1 MNSSNDRRLFI
12 ACFIAL
18 VATAFGFTVRSF
30 ILDQWAIDFH
40 LSETDKG
47 TINGAGLWPFAISI
61 VLFSLVIDHIGYGRA
76 AVFACVCHLAYVA
89 IVCSAPYLLQEGG
102 SPGQVESGRK
112 AAFYLLYLGNF
123 IVALGN
129 GTVEAF
135 INPIVATMFSKEKT
149 KWLNI
154 LHAGWP
160 GGIVLSGVLAISL
173 TQFPEFNYWQYKVAL
188 MIIPVFLYAV
198 LLLGCKFP
206 VSERVAA
213 GVPYRD
219 MLREAG
225 MIGAMLV
232 TTLIVFELSNV
243 FTGMGL
249 IFQGDFWKQEVT
261 RVLGLPIDY
270 ATTVKIGIILVV
282 SLAYGAYV
290 QSLGRPLFVF
300 LMIVMI
306 PLATTELGTDGWI
319 TTLMRIPMERMGV
332 NAGWILVYTSFIMMV
347 LRFFAGPIVH
357 RLSPLGLLALSAAI
371 AAIGLVSL
379 SLATGVLILAA
390 ATLYGFGKTFFWPTM
405 LGVVAEQFPKGGA
418 LTLNMISGV
427 GMMGVGILGMS
438 LLGNLQDRD
447 IGRILQQEH
456 PELYNEVIQPPT
468 PSLFGEYRP
477 LDQDRVKTLPES
489 QRETIETIQM
499 DARKDVLKLVAILPC
514 FMLVC
519 YLLMILYF
527 KARGGYK
534 AQVLTGHAAED
545 AKFTGGLPAAVEE

>member
-1 MNSSNDRRLFI
+1 MNSANDRRLFI
-12 ACFIAL
+12 ACFVAL
-18 VATAFGFTVRSF
+18 VATAFGFTVRGF
-30 ILDQWAIDFH
+30 VLDEWAAVFH

-47 TINGAGLWPFAISI
+47 TINGAALWPFAISI

-76 AVFACVCHLAYVA
+76 AIFACICHITYVV
-89 IVCSAPYLLQEGG
+89 IVCSAPYLLHEGG
-102 SPGQVESGRK
+102 STGEIESGRK
-112 AAFYLLYLGNF
+112 SAFYMLYLGNF

-160 GGIVLSGVLAISL
+160 GGIVLSGVLAIGL
-173 TQFPEFNYWQYKVAL
+173 AQVPEYNYWQYKVGIL
-188 MIIPVFLYAV
+188 LIPVFLYAV
-198 LLLGCKFP
+198 LLMGCKFP

-219 MLREAG
+219 MLKEAG
-225 MIGAMLV
+225 MLGAMLV
-232 TTLIVFELSNV
+232 TALIVFEVSNV

-249 IFQGDFWKQEVT
+249 IFQSNFWRQEAVS
-261 RVLGLPIDY
+261 VLGLPIDY
-270 ATTVKIGIILVV
+270 AGVVKIVIILAI

-290 QSLGRPLFVF
+290 RSLGRPLFVF

-319 TTLMRIPMERMGV
+319 TTLMRSPMEAMGV
-332 NAGWILVYTSFIMMV
+332 NAGWILVYTAFIMTV

-357 RLSPLGLLALSAAI
+357 RLSPLGLLALSSAI
-371 AAIGLVSL
+371 AALGLVSL
-379 SLATGVLILAA
+379 SLATGVMILVA

-405 LGVVAEQFPKGGA
+405 LGVVSEQFPKGGA

-427 GMMGVGILGMS
+427 GMMGVGIVGMT

-447 IGRILQQEH
+447 IGRTLNQEN
-456 PELYNEVIQPPT
+456 PQLYNEVMKPPT

-477 LDQDRVKTLPES
+477 LDQDRVRTLPQEDQS
-489 QRETIETIQM
+489 VIEAIQM
-499 DARKDVLKLVAILPC
+499 QARKNVLKFVAILPC

-519 YLLMILYF
+519 YLLMLLYF

-534 AQVLTGHAAED
+534 AQVLAGHAAED
-545 AKFTGGLPAAVEE
+545 LKYTGGLPAAVEE

>member
-1 MNSSNDRRLFI
+1 MNSSNDRRLFV

-18 VATAFGFTVRSF
+18 IATAFGFTVRGF
-30 ILDQWAIDFH
+30 ILDDWATVFH

-76 AVFACVCHLAYVA
+76 AIFACICHVAYVV
-89 IVCSAPYLLQEGG
+89 IVCSAPYLLHEGG
-102 SPGQVESGRK
+102 TTQEQESGRK

-135 INPIVATMFSKEKT
+135 INPVVATMFSKEKT

-160 GGIVLSGVLAISL
+160 GGIVLSGVLAIGL
-173 TQFPEFNYWQYKVAL
+173 THIPEYNFWQYKVAL
-188 MIIPVFLYAV
+188 MLIPVFLYAV

-219 MLREAG
+219 MLKEAG

-232 TTLIVFELSNV
+232 TTLVVFELSNV

-249 IFQGDFWKQEVT
+249 IFQGDFWKQVAFDAF
-261 RVLGLPIDY
+261 GLPIDY
-270 ATTVKIGIILVV
+270 AAVVKIGIILAI

-290 QSLGRPLFVF
+290 QSLGRPLFIF

-319 TTLMRIPMERMGV
+319 TTLMRVPMERMGAD
-332 NAGWILVYTSFIMMV
+332 AGWILVYTSAIMMV

-371 AAIGLVSL
+371 AALGLVSL
-379 SLATGVLILAA
+379 SLATGALILAA

-427 GMMGVGILGMS
+427 GMMGVGIVGMS

-447 IGRILQQEH
+447 IGRMLQEKNQ
-456 PELYNEVIQPPT
+456 ELYNQVIQPPT

-477 LDQDRVKTLPES
+477 IDQDRVKNLPPE
-489 QRETIETIQM
+489 QRQFIEDIQTE
-499 DARKDVLKLVAILPC
+499 ARKDVLKRVALLPC
-514 FMLVC
+514 FMLAC
-519 YLLMILYF
+519 YLLMMLYF

-534 AQVLTGHAAED
+534 AQVLVGHAAED

>member
-1 MNSSNDRRLFI
+1 MNSSNDRRLFV

-76 AVFACVCHLAYVA
+76 AVFACICHVAYVV
-89 IVCSAPYLLQEGG
+89 IVCSAPYLLREGTSDQEA
-102 SPGQVESGRK
+102 GRK

-160 GGIVLSGVLAISL
+160 GGIVLSGVLAICL
-173 TQFPEFNYWQYKVAL
+173 AQFPDLNYWQYKVAL
-188 MIIPVFLYAV
+188 MLIPVFLYAV
-198 LLLGCKFP
+198 MLLGCKFP

-261 RVLGLPIDY
+261 RVFGLPIDY
-270 ATTVKIGIILVV
+270 AAVVKISIILIV

-319 TTLMRIPMERMGV
+319 TTLMRIPMERMGAD
-332 NAGWILVYTSFIMMV
+332 AGWILVYTSFIMMV

-371 AAIGLVSL
+371 AALGLVSL
-379 SLATGVLILAA
+379 SLATGALILAA

-447 IGRILQQEH
+447 IGRILQEEH
-456 PELYNEVIQPPT
+456 PELYKQVIQAPT

-477 LDQDRVKTLPES
+477 LDQDRVKTLPPAE
-489 QRETIETIQM
+489 QQIIEAIQNQ
-499 DARKDVLKLVAILPC
+499 ARKDVLMRVAILPV

-519 YLLMILYF
+519 YLLMLLYF

-545 AKFTGGLPAAVEE
+545 AKFTGGLAAAVEE